1 VLYYLHIFKQPL
13 SVVWYFSFQF
23 LFKQNSN
30 GKDQEDETG
39 DANMAG
45 DDVDSEL
52 NLAWGMLDLARRIVE
67 QKPDD
72 NTMQKAKILLAL
84 AEVSME
90 RGGQSYLSN

>member
-1 VLYYLHIFKQPL
+1 
-13 SVVWYFSFQF
+13 
-23 LFKQNSN
+23 
-30 GKDQEDETG
+30 
-39 DANMAG
+39 
-45 DDVDSEL
+45 
-52 NLAWGMLDLARRIVE
+52 MLDLARRIVE